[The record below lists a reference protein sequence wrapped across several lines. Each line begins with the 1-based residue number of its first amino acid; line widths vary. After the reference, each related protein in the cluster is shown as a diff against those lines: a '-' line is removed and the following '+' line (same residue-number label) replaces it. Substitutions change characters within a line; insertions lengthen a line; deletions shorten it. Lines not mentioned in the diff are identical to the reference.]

1 MRISDWSS
9 RVLFRSELDGGLTGN
24 DDPYVAF
31 FHDVPRPLAEEA
43 MGKSRG
49 ESEAAYN
56 SPWPLEA
63 LPAVPTRFV
72 LCTEDRFFPAAFA
85 RRLVEERLG
94 VAPEETASGHCVA
107 LRRPK
112 ALAHLLASSA
122 KSRGASQ
129 DGCRVAATCL
139 SIRSEPCG
147 DRTVTQ

>member
-9 RVLFRSELDGGLTGN
+9 RVLFRAELDGGLTGN

-43 MGKSRG
+43 MVKSRG

-72 LCTEDRFFPAAFA
+72 PRPEDRFFPPAFA
-85 RRLVEERLG
+85 RRLVGGRPG
-94 VAPEETASGHCVA
+94 VEPGIGSAPGGEVGEYG
-107 LRRPK
+107 
-112 ALAHLLASSA
+112 
-122 KSRGASQ
+122 
-129 DGCRVAATCL
+129 
-139 SIRSEPCG
+139 
-147 DRTVTQ
+147 